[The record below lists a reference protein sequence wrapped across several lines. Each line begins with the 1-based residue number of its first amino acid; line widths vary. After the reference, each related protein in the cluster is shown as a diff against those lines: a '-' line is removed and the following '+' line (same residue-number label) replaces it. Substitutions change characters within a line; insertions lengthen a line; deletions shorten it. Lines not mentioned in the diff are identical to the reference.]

1 MDASLIC
8 EPLSHDGQL
17 QQLNIYG
24 LALFF
29 FFPSLEMQVAAT
41 L

>member
-29 FFPSLEMQVAAT
+29 FPSLEMQVAAT